1 MDFEYILGGI
11 TASTMLLLFV
21 LFSSA
26 SKKEAKALA
35 HAENNGG
42 TMITTTSENGNQRQ
56 QISPTLDIIIVGAGV
71 AGAALAC
78 TLGKV
83 EQSGNLFF
91 SSVLK

>member
-11 TASTMLLLFV
+11 TASTMVLLFV

-26 SKKEAKALA
+26 SKKEAKDLA

-42 TMITTTSENGNQRQ
+42 TMITTTTPENGNQHQ
-56 QISPTLDIIIVGAGV
+56 EISPTMDIIIVGAGV

-83 EQSGNLFF
+83 EQS
-91 SSVLK
+91 

>member
-1 MDFEYILGGI
+1 
-11 TASTMLLLFV
+11 
-21 LFSSA
+21 
-26 SKKEAKALA
+26 
-35 HAENNGG
+35 
-42 TMITTTSENGNQRQ
+42 MITTTSENGNQRQ

>member
-11 TASTMLLLFV
+11 TASTMVLLFV

-26 SKKEAKALA
+26 SKKEAKALV
-35 HAENNGG
+35 HAENNGSS
-42 TMITTTSENGNQRQ
+42 MITAKPETGNQHQ
-56 QISPTLDIIIVGAGV
+56 EISPTTDIIIVGAGV
-71 AGAALAC
+71 AGAALAY

-91 SSVLK
+91 SYV